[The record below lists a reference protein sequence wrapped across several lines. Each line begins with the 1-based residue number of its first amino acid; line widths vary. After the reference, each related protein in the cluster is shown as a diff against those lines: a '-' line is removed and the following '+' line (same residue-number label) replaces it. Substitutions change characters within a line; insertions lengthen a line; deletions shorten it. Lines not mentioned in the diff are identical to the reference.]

1 MKIYP
6 FLCRNASYC
15 FMFCADRTDRQSTRK
30 RSKKSFPHSLSIFT
44 IRCHTSMPKNGH
56 GSDDPCAERTELGR
70 NRQHPRRWPLPYCCC
85 MVPSRQKTLSIP
97 APYRC
102 HIRPMPDHSNCDL
115 DTTQKKTAPSSD
127 GAVSHTSYS
136 RSAMIDPA
144 AVHHTRSCA
153 AKPIRTSFS
162 TAPYARPVI
171 PIPPA
176 AQFHPSKRRSPS
188 SVPISCH
195 TLAMLMHARIGRTS
209 PIGADYTPQTK
220 RKTFRTS
227 CRRSF
232 RCWHLSIVPGR
243 FQPSIVDTSELNCRV
258 RDGNGCTLTVIDTN
272 YLRLPP
278 PISAPLITGRYPEN

>member
-144 AVHHTRSCA
+144 ACTTHEAAPQNRSAHLSVRHHTPGRSFPSRPQRSSIPAKDALHPRSLSLAIPSPCSCTPGSEGRPLSERTTRPRRNERPSAHRAEGLFGVGIYLLSRA
-153 AKPIRTSFS
+153 ASSQVSS
-162 TAPYARPVI
+162 TRVSLTAVFGMGTGVP
-171 PIPPA
+171 
-176 AQFHPSKRRSPS
+176 SPS
-188 SVPISCH
+188 S
-195 TLAMLMHARIGRTS
+195 
-209 PIGADYTPQTK
+209 TPTI
-220 RKTFRTS
+220 
-227 CRRSF
+227 C
-232 RCWHLSIVPGR
+232 G
-243 FQPSIVDTSELNCRV
+243 
-258 RDGNGCTLTVIDTN
+258 
-272 YLRLPP
+272 YPP
-278 PISAPLITGRYPEN
+278 PISASLFAR